1 MQMPCSKMTA
11 VRGVILKTKKVR
23 QILVKA
29 NLEELSIAAAD
40 LFVDIARRAIDE
52 RGRFSV
58 ALSGGTT
65 PASLYK
71 LLASESYRGSV
82 DWERVFFF
90 FGDERNV
97 PRTDP
102 ESNYR
107 MVKETLFSGIP
118 VVADHV
124 RPWPV
129 DGGSPQ
135 EIADEYEREIG
146 NFFDGPAIFDLV
158 LLGLGDDCHT
168 ASLFPGTDA
177 LGENLRMAVANWVE
191 KLNTFRLTMTS
202 PVFNDASNVVFLV
215 AGKSKAEAVAEVL
228 EGDFRPDDFPA
239 QFVNPGSGN
248 LYWIL
253 DEAAAGLLANK

>member
-1 MQMPCSKMTA
+1 
-11 VRGVILKTKKVR
+11 VR

-40 LFVDIARRAIDE
+40 LFLDIAGRAIDE
-52 RGRFSV
+52 RGRLSV

-71 LLASESYRGSV
+71 LLASESYRDSV

-97 PRTDP
+97 PHTDA

-107 MVKETLFSGIP
+107 MVKETLFATIP
-118 VVADHV
+118 VGSEQVHA
-124 RPWPV
+124 WPV
-129 DGGSPQ
+129 DCGSPQ
-135 EIADEYEREIG
+135 KIADEYERQIEH
-146 NFFDGPAIFDLV
+146 FFDGPPIFDLV

-177 LGENLRMAVANWVE
+177 LSENLRMAVAHWVE
-191 KLNTFRLTMTS
+191 KLSAFRLTMTF
-202 PVFNDASNVVFLV
+202 PVFNNASNVMFLV
-215 AGKSKAEAVAEVL
+215 AGKSKAKAVATVL
-228 EGDFRPDDFPA
+228 EADFRPDDFPA

-253 DEAAAGLLANK
+253 DESAASLLANE